1 MLFRSPSYN
10 LPSLTISYNMWGSS
24 PVVVEQNVTSKFE
37 GVMNRIEGVSSVSS
51 YSGKGYGSVTITFDK
66 SADADMIRFEASS
79 AIKQLWP
86 ELPGN
91 VTYPSIRMN
100 RPDDNKDAEKPLLS
114 YTMIAP
120 MDPDDIMKILEDKI
134 QPPISLINGVSSV
147 KLNGG
152 NDKEWIIEYKRAI
165 WEKYGI
171 TPADIGNAIRLN
183 FSESDPQLASEY
195 DEDGN
200 ERTIRLGFIQN
211 QEKIFEPENIIVKN
225 IGGHKI
231 YLNQIANIKHRNV
244 ERTRYY
250 RINGINLVN
259 MTIYADA
266 NTNQIE
272 LGDKIKKEIE
282 EIKKTLPA
290 GYELRK
296 DYDATTFLKK
306 ELDTI
311 YFRTSLTLI
320 ILLGFTLM
328 ISRSLRYL
336 LLIAISLTVNMLLA
350 FMFYYFLGLEVQ
362 LYSLAGIT
370 ISLSLVIDNIIVM
383 TEHVIHK
390 GNRKVILSIIAATL
404 TSIAALGSIFFMDEN
419 MRLNLRDFA
428 LVIVVNLAISVIVA
442 LFLVPAL
449 IESISLKDKSGRFDI
464 KMKRLNI
471 HFNRGY
477 IACVLFVRRFRWAVF
492 TVIIL
497 GFGTPVFF
505 LPTKLDE
512 TTPGHKIYNS
522 TIGSRLYQ
530 NNLKKHLN
538 VALGGTWRLF
548 SEEVGKGRYWS
559 QRGETVLNAN
569 ISMPAGST
577 IKQMNKVVEEIERFI
592 STYPGVRQFQ
602 TFVSNTQR
610 ASISINFNKMGEHE
624 GLPWILKDNLTRK
637 AVEFDGVSFAINGVG
652 QGFDNNLRESA
663 GSYRIECKGYNYD
676 ELIRFTDI
684 FKERLLANKR
694 IKEILIDSR
703 FSYFKNDYKEY
714 CFDINDF
721 ELARRGM
728 SNYQMYGMMND
739 RYVNKRNVAY
749 IPVGNRF
756 ENVSLLSD
764 AAEEDDFWSLK
775 NSLYMSDGALI
786 SNLANIEL
794 GSSVKEI
801 AKKDQQYLLC
811 MQYEYIG
818 TYQQGQRV

>member
-1 MLFRSPSYN
+1 MKRKISSFSIIILFIALSLLGIFFLPRLSVKLIPSYN

-449 IESISLKDKSGRFDI
+449 IGSISLKDKSGRFDI
-464 KMKRLNI
+464 KMK
-471 HFNRGY
+471 
-477 IACVLFVRRFRWAVF
+477 
-492 TVIIL
+492 
-497 GFGTPVFF
+497 
-505 LPTKLDE
+505 
-512 TTPGHKIYNS
+512 
-522 TIGSRLYQ
+522 
-530 NNLKKHLN
+530 
-538 VALGGTWRLF
+538 
-548 SEEVGKGRYWS
+548 
-559 QRGETVLNAN
+559 
-569 ISMPAGST
+569 
-577 IKQMNKVVEEIERFI
+577 
-592 STYPGVRQFQ
+592 
-602 TFVSNTQR
+602 
-610 ASISINFNKMGEHE
+610 
-624 GLPWILKDNLTRK
+624 
-637 AVEFDGVSFAINGVG
+637 
-652 QGFDNNLRESA
+652 
-663 GSYRIECKGYNYD
+663 
-676 ELIRFTDI
+676 
-684 FKERLLANKR
+684 
-694 IKEILIDSR
+694 
-703 FSYFKNDYKEY
+703 
-714 CFDINDF
+714 
-721 ELARRGM
+721 
-728 SNYQMYGMMND
+728 
-739 RYVNKRNVAY
+739 
-749 IPVGNRF
+749 
-756 ENVSLLSD
+756 
-764 AAEEDDFWSLK
+764 
-775 NSLYMSDGALI
+775 
-786 SNLANIEL
+786 
-794 GSSVKEI
+794 
-801 AKKDQQYLLC
+801 
-811 MQYEYIG
+811 
-818 TYQQGQRV
+818 